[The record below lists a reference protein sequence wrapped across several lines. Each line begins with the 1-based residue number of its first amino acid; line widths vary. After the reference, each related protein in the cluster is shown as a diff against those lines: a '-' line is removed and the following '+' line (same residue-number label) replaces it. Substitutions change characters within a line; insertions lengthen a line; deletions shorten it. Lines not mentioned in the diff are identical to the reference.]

1 MTDAAVP
8 ESMVKT
14 GRFFI
19 SLISI
24 TPPSPRIIIKET
36 LTPASRTES
45 SVEVAVS
52 SIFGKIDALIA
63 AVRVL
68 LVNPYNFVMSEAI
81 VVGIAFTDAAS

>member
-1 MTDAAVP
+1 MTDAAGP

-45 SVEVAVS
+45 SV
-52 SIFGKIDALIA
+52 
-63 AVRVL
+63 
-68 LVNPYNFVMSEAI
+68 VNPYNFVMSEAI
-81 VVGIAFTDAAS
+81 VVGIDFTDAAS